1 MRGLLAASLAASA
14 LLLGGCDKFADS
26 VDDNSATQL
35 GDDNQGFG
43 GPISVDDNV
52 IGVAPGNT
60 AGELTVEEAAGNEV
74 VVNESATPDP

>member
-1 MRGLLAASLAASA
+1 MRGLFAASLAASA
-14 LLLGGCDKFADS
+14 LLLGGCKEQDM

-35 GDDNQGFG
+35 SDDNQGFG

-60 AGELTVEEAAGNEV
+60 AGELAVNEAAGNDV
-74 VVNESATPDP
+74 VANESATPDR